1 MLRAVNRHLV
11 TTTPRGICPETPVAT
26 IIVAAAIEVTMTDNL
41 TAVIM
46 AEDVAN
52 ARIDGDYA
60 LLVGAEG
67 DASEFDSK
75 DAASMAAFN
84 NPGVDRAYRRAERE
98 YNPAAYDDGT
108 IVARIKP
115 DGTTEWPLEADQ

>member
-1 MLRAVNRHLV
+1 MA
-11 TTTPRGICPETPVAT
+11 TPSPRGVCSETAAKT
-26 IIVAAAIEVTMTDNL
+26 IIVVTAIEITMNDNP
-41 TAVIM
+41 TAVIT

-52 ARIDGDYA
+52 ARIDADYT

-67 DASEFDSK
+67 NPSEFESE

-98 YNPAAYDDGT
+98 YDPAAYNDGT

-115 DGTTEWPLEADQ
+115 DGTTEWPLETDQ